1 MKKSIII
8 RVDDIGKDDG
18 ISSRLLDIFTGHLIP
33 IFCQVVPRWL
43 TDEYILKLQNWL
55 KDVFPLA
62 VINQHG
68 YSHSKHNPAGERSYE
83 FGNTRNMDQQYVD
96 IKKGKMILQTN
107 FPGYFIPLFTP
118 PHDRLNQDTVIALE
132 QLGFSGVLG
141 TTTTFSH
148 LDMPVKL
155 QKISCFDCSVK
166 KEGKRVIS
174 DTDQILNMIKN
185 SPYHFFGLTV
195 HAKEFLNIEQ
205 MEKTALMLKELNTVN
220 TRIIPGTDWLPAG
233 TTS

>member
-18 ISSRLLDIFTGHLIP
+18 ISSRLLDIFTGHSIP
-33 IFCQVVPRWL
+33 MFCQVVPLWL
-43 TDEYILKLQNWL
+43 TDEYILKLRKWL

-68 YSHSKHNPAGERSYE
+68 YSHSKHNPGNERSYE
-83 FGNTRNMDQQYVD
+83 FGDTRNLDQQYLD
-96 IKKGKMILQTN
+96 IKKGKMILQKN

-118 PHDRLNQDTVIALE
+118 PHDRLNKDTVIALE
-132 QLGFSGVLG
+132 QLGFSGVFG

-148 LDMPVKL
+148 IDMPGKL
-155 QKISCFDCSVK
+155 QKITCCDCSVK

-174 DTDQILNMIKN
+174 DAHKILNMIKN
-185 SPYHFFGLTV
+185 NPYHFFGLTI
-195 HAKEFLNIEQ
+195 HAKEFSSIDR
-205 MEKTALMLKELNTVN
+205 MEKTALMLKELNTGN
-220 TRIIPGTDWLPAG
+220 TRILQGKDWLPAG
-233 TTS
+233 KTS